1 MVARN
6 RLVVGRYYWVVPEPA
21 PAGRNEW
28 EDGLQ
33 PARFVGRDANGAPL
47 WTCVGLDGP
56 TNWPMR
62 WIGSQ
67 LRRPMKAVEGLPQP
81 PLMLS
86 RLRGSAAGS
95 GD

>member
-6 RLVVGRYYWVVPEPA
+6 PLIVGRYYWVVPEPA
-21 PAGRNEW
+21 PVANSEW

-33 PARFVGRDANGAPL
+33 PARFVGRDSNGAPL

-62 WIGSQ
+62 WIGNQ
-67 LRRPMKAVEGLPQP
+67 LRGPTKEVEGQLNQPQKGQLHQP
-81 PLMLS
+81 QKMC
-86 RLRGSAAGS
+86 
-95 GD
+95 

>member
-6 RLVVGRYYWVVPEPA
+6 RLIIGRYYWVVPEPA
-21 PAGRNEW
+21 PAAHCEW

-33 PARFVGRDANGAPL
+33 PARFVGRDSNGAPL

-67 LRRPMKAVEGLPQP
+67 LRRPLNALGGMQNPRSAP
-81 PLMLS
+81 
-86 RLRGSAAGS
+86 RG
-95 GD
+95 